1 MGSGV
6 FFHGGILYS
15 MSKSTTNRIDPIFIT
30 HVLLAMIFGALIWG
44 ISVLNDLDDSL
55 EMTEYN
61 TSQMREAMKVIEKSI
76 ASVPVEVSQKP

>member
-1 MGSGV
+1 
-6 FFHGGILYS
+6 